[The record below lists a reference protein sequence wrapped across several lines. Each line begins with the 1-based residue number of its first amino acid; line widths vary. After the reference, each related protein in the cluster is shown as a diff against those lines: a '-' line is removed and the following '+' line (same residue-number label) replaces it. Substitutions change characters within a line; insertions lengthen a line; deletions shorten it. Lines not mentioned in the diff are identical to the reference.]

1 MFIPTRVIIN
11 VEKPIGKM
19 GKKEGV
25 ETIWFLGEEEGKNY
39 YEDGVLED
47 IPNSSEENTSS
58 GGLFGNTFSNSL
70 CR

>member
-1 MFIPTRVIIN
+1 
-11 VEKPIGKM
+11 M